1 MYLLSWDN
9 QQYFSKHKME
19 NDGDFF
25 TQSSL
30 KSSQLEG
37 SENVFIY
44 LSPGQ
49 IQMTYSVEK

>member
-1 MYLLSWDN
+1 
-9 QQYFSKHKME
+9 ME